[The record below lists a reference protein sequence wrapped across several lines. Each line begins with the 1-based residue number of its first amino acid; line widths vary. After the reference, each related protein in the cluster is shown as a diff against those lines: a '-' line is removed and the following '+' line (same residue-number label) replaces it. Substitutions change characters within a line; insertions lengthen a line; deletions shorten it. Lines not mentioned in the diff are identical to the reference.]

1 MRLVTFQL
9 SGAPRLGAFIHGDA
23 QVLDLA
29 LAAEKTQGQPDAA
42 LASMQDLIEA
52 GAEAL
57 DRARALVAAPHREA
71 VIDAASVRILAPL
84 PRPVQFR
91 DTVSFPGHVQGCLAT
106 MVDLACAAAPD
117 PAAAR
122 AAAVAAGKL
131 EIPPAYYD
139 FPVYYICNSFA
150 VTGTDT
156 DITWP
161 SFSNFIDYELEWAAV
176 IGKSAR
182 DVKREDAR
190 DYIFGYTVF
199 NDWSAR
205 DEQIKVSESPV
216 SGGVPS
222 PGKDFANSIGPCI
235 VTADEISDP
244 YALEMAV
251 RLNGERV
258 GGGST
263 GGMHYR
269 FEDLI
274 QYLSARHGLYPGEI
288 IGSGTVGSGCSL
300 ENRHLVRPGD
310 TIELEV
316 EGIGV
321 LRNRVLAPH
330 IDHQSLSFGQALGLA
345 IVRSRQKKPA

>member
-1 MRLVTFQL
+1 MRLITFELNGSQK
-9 SGAPRLGAFIHGDA
+9 LGAWINGD
-23 QVLDLA
+23 QQIVDLA
-29 LAAEKTQGQPDAA
+29 AAAEQQHAKADPAF
-42 LASMQDLIEA
+42 ASMQALIEA
-52 GAEAL
+52 GPEAL
-57 DRARALVAAPHREA
+57 DRARALAESPDSGA
-71 VIDAASVRILAPL
+71 VLNTADVRILAPL

-91 DTVSFPGHVQGCLAT
+91 DTVSFPGHVKGCLAT

-122 AAAVAAGKL
+122 EAAVQAGKL

-139 FPVYYICNSFA
+139 FPVYYLCNSFA
-150 VTGTDT
+150 VIGPEAELE
-156 DITWP
+156 WP
-161 SFSNFIDYELEWAAV
+161 AFSNFIDYELEWAAV
-176 IGKSAR
+176 IGKQAR
-182 DVKREDAR
+182 NVKRDDAR
-190 DYIFGYTVF
+190 GYIFGYTVF

-222 PGKDFANSIGPCI
+222 PGKDFANSLGPCI
-235 VTADEISDP
+235 VTADEIADP
-244 YALEMAV
+244 YALEMQARV
-251 RLNGERV
+251 NGERV

-269 FEDLI
+269 FENLI
-274 QYLSARHGLYPGEI
+274 EYLSARHDLYPGEV

-330 IDHQSLSFGQALGLA
+330 IDLGALSFPQALGLA
-345 IVRSRQKKPA
+345 IQRSRQKAA